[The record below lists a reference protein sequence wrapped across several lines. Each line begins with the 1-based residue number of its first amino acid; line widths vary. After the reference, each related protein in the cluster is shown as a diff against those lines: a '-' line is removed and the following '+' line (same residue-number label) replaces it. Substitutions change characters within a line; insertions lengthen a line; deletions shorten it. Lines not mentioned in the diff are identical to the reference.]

1 MMSLKLKRLE
11 RNLSLRS
18 MAQKL
23 GISVTTLRVWELEP
37 KKVTIENAHRICEVL
52 NCEMGDIKEWQK

>member
-1 MMSLKLKRLE
+1 MKLKLKRLE
-11 RNLSLRS
+11 KGLTLRS

-23 GISVTTLRVWELEP
+23 NISVTTLRVWELEP

-52 NCEMGDIKEWQK
+52 NCEMGDISEWKR

>member
-1 MMSLKLKRLE
+1 MKLKLKRLE
-11 RNLSLRS
+11 KGLSLRS

-23 GISVTTLRVWELEP
+23 NISVTTLRVWELEP

-52 NCEMGDIKEWQK
+52 ECDMRDISEWQK